1 VPEIASVS
9 CYFSI
14 AVYCP
19 EIAFPSA
26 KNQSDVPLFS
36 PIDMNDLRLSTEFR
50 APIFACQSPSVDCDQ
65 KHVGFKTMRSQP
77 THSRGER
84 FASTTSLAQQDF
96 AMRRIFKTRV
106 DVGFFEVGK
115 VLEDLLRRHPAGKH
129 FQHMA
134 HRDSHTARFTTGH
147 PGLIRIRSICMCLFL

>member
-1 VPEIASVS
+1 MLCTVPKL
-9 CYFSI
+9 
-14 AVYCP
+14 
-19 EIAFPSA
+19 PSLQP
-26 KNQSDVPLFS
+26 KTSLMSPFS
-36 PIDMNDLRLSTEFR
+36 PPSDMNDPRRSTEFR

-77 THSRGER
+77 THSRGGR

-96 AMRRIFKTRV
+96 AMRRIFETRV

-115 VLEDLLRRHPAGKH
+115 VLEDLLRRHPAGMH
-129 FQHMA
+129 LQHMA